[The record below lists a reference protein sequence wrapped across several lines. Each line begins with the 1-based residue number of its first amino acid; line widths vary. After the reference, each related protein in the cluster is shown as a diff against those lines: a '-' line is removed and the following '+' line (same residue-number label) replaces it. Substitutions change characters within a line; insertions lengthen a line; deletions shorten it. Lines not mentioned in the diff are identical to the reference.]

1 MYMSG
6 GFKKPVDPE
15 IKQKILERVRLG
27 TEPITHIAKEFGI
40 SDSAIRGWL
49 ERKVTQAPDRVVSE
63 LQRLRRENAELY
75 EILGRFAVD
84 AERSKKKN
92 RGI

>member
-1 MYMSG
+1 MSG
-6 GFKKPVDPE
+6 GFKKPIDAE

-27 TEPITHIAKEFGI
+27 TEPIAQIAREFQI
-40 SDSAIRGWL
+40 SDSTVHGWL
-49 ERKVTQAPDRVVSE
+49 ERRVRQAPDHTASE

-92 RGI
+92 RGE

>member
-1 MYMSG
+1 MPG
-6 GFKKPVDPE
+6 GKVTPIDPAKK
-15 IKQKILERVRLG
+15 QQILARVRLG
-27 TEPITHIAKEFGI
+27 TEPITHIAREFGI
-40 SDSAIRGWL
+40 SDSTIHGWL
-49 ERKVTQAPDRVVSE
+49 EKKVTSAPDHTASE

-92 RGI
+92 GGF